1 MNKRDFLKAAA
12 LSVATVVVQSG
23 EAVGLNL
30 SAAIPKNY
38 VKLGKLTSFPQARA
52 KLAVGTDRF
61 GKKLSIWVIRN
72 KNTASGFDA
81 KCPHQGVVTKADGKG
96 FICPAHNSMFTV
108 SGTRVSGPAQT
119 GLAKRKLAISA
130 GMVYLVWN

>member
-38 VKLGKLTSFPQARA
+38 VKLGKLTWLLAQIGSARNN
-52 KLAVGTDRF
+52 LF
-61 GKKLSIWVIRN
+61 G
-72 KNTASGFDA
+72 
-81 KCPHQGVVTKADGKG
+81 
-96 FICPAHNSMFTV
+96 
-108 SGTRVSGPAQT
+108 
-119 GLAKRKLAISA
+119 
-130 GMVYLVWN
+130 

>member
-12 LSVATVVVQSG
+12 LSLATVVVQSG

-38 VKLGKLTSFPQARA
+38 VKLGKLGSFPQARA

-61 GKKLSIWVIRN
+61 GKKQSVWVIRN

-81 KCPHQGVVTKADGKG
+81 KCPHQGVVTKADEKVLSVLLTTL
-96 FICPAHNSMFTV
+96 CLLL
-108 SGTRVSGPAQT
+108 
-119 GLAKRKLAISA
+119 LAPVFQDLHKLD
-130 GMVYLVWN
+130 